1 MSTSVYSGSNGRSTT
16 IHLAGEV
23 DDEALPRLRDL
34 LDELGGGQV
43 RRLVIEMREVTGLT
57 PGAVRDLVYAQQRL
71 PAGAEV
77 IVVGARPSVM
87 AALALGGLGG
97 TATLAS

>member
-1 MSTSVYSGSNGRSTT
+1 M
-16 IHLAGEV
+16 I
-23 DDEALPRLRDL
+23 
-34 LDELGGGQV
+34 EL
-43 RRLVIEMREVTGLT
+43 REVTGMT
-57 PGAVRDLVYAQQRL
+57 PGAVRALVYAQQRL

-77 IVVGARPSVM
+77 IVVGARASVA

>member
-1 MSTSVYSGSNGRSTT
+1 MSTSVYSGSNGGSTT
-16 IHLAGEV
+16 VHLAGEV

-34 LDELGGGQV
+34 LDQLGGGQV
-43 RRLVIEMREVTGLT
+43 RRLVIEMREVTGMS
-57 PGAVRDLVYAQQRL
+57 PVAVRAIVYAQQRL

-77 IVVGARPSVM
+77 IVVGARPPVA

-97 TATLAS
+97 TATLAG

>member
-1 MSTSVYSGSNGRSTT
+1 MTTSVYSGSNGRSTT
-16 IHLAGEV
+16 IHLAGAV

-34 LDELGGGQV
+34 LDELDGRRV
-43 RRLVIEMREVTGLT
+43 RRLVIEAREVTGMS
-57 PGAVRDLVYAQQRL
+57 PGAVRALVYAQQRL

-77 IVVGARPSVM
+77 IVVGARPSV
-87 AALALGGLGG
+87 AAVLALGGLGG

>member
-23 DDEALPRLRDL
+23 DDAALPRLRDL
-34 LDELGGGQV
+34 LDELGGRQV
-43 RRLVIEMREVTGLT
+43 RRLVIEMREVTDMT
-57 PGAVRDLVYAQQRL
+57 PGAVRALVYAQQRL

-77 IVVGARPSVM
+77 VVVGARPSVM
-87 AALALGGLGG
+87 AALTLGGLGG
-97 TATLAS
+97 TATLAG